1 MTADCGRAATGWD
14 RQDAGLGDICKIDP
28 TACPTIDMEKAA
40 NRDMKVQMYAVQ
52 QIYALRNH
60 RFEVNP
66 YFGITMN
73 DQFVGHPGP
82 GIAVNWYITNVL
94 AVNPALGISGE
105 GATVTMIAE
114 QQLKALD
121 GGRTQLVELFE
132 CSKW

>member
-1 MTADCGRAATGWD
+1 VSAPPLVVVPLDS
-14 RQDAGLGDICKIDP
+14 
-28 TACPTIDMEKAA
+28 
-40 NRDMKVQMYAVQ
+40 
-52 QIYALRNH
+52 
-60 RFEVNP
+60 
-66 YFGITMN
+66 
-73 DQFVGHPGP
+73 
-82 GIAVNWYITNVL
+82 L